1 MDELYTYIKKSQT
14 NVWTAVN
21 RDKLKFASF
30 VVGSASKEICQSLLD
45 KLKECNIGIICTDG
59 NYAYEACIPES
70 IKHVIKKSETCL
82 VESYN
87 SVLRYG
93 LARLHRRT
101 KCYSKSAEMLRLSV
115 LMLINKFNNEQR

>member
-45 KLKECNIGIICTDG
+45 KLKDRG
-59 NYAYEACIPES
+59 NM
-70 IKHVIKKSETCL
+70 H
-82 VESYN
+82 
-87 SVLRYG
+87 
-93 LARLHRRT
+93 
-101 KCYSKSAEMLRLSV
+101 
-115 LMLINKFNNEQR
+115 